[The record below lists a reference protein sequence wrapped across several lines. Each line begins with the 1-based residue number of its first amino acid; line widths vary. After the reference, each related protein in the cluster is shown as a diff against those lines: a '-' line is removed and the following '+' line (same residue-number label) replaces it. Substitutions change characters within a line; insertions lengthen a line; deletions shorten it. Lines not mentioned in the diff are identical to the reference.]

1 MKIILQRE
9 VDKLGVPGDVVDVA
23 DGYARNYLVPRGMA
37 IPATR
42 GAVKHAGRLKQSH
55 QTRVQ
60 KEVGS
65 AEALAA
71 TLAETPV
78 RISARA
84 GEDGRLF
91 GSITVPHLAEALSK
105 ATGIPIDRR
114 QVRLAE
120 PIRSI
125 GTHEVDVA
133 IHPEVTA
140 KVTVEVVSQR

>member
-9 VDKLGVPGDVVDVA
+9 VEKLGVPGDVVDVA

-42 GAVKHAGRLKQSH
+42 GAVKHAGRLRQSH
-55 QTRVQ
+55 DTRVQ

-65 AEALAA
+65 AESLAA
-71 TLAETPV
+71 TLTETPI
-78 RISARA
+78 RIPARA

-91 GSITVPHLAEALSK
+91 GSITIPHLAEALSK
-105 ATGIPIDRR
+105 AIGIPIDRR
-114 QVRLAE
+114 QVHLAE
-120 PIRSI
+120 PIRST
-125 GTHEVDVA
+125 GTHEVDVSL
-133 IHPEVTA
+133 HPEVTA

>member
-42 GAVKHAGRLKQSH
+42 GAVKHAGRLKQTH
-55 QTRVQ
+55 ETRVQ

-65 AEALAA
+65 AETLAA
-71 TLAETPV
+71 RLSETPV
-78 RISARA
+78 RIPARA

-91 GSITVPHLAEALSK
+91 GSITVPHLAEGLSK
-105 ATGIPIDRR
+105 ATRIPIDRR
-114 QVRLAE
+114 QVHLAE
-120 PIRSI
+120 PSRSV
-125 GTHEVDVA
+125 GTHEVDVTL
-133 IHPEVTA
+133 HPEVTA